1 MATTNVDAE
10 TTALFGFVVVVGGG
24 GGFASNDM
32 KEADGLLAL
41 REDAAVLPVG
51 VTRALAH
58 CEAQRTIHIDTIL
71 LVVMI

>member
-1 MATTNVDAE
+1 M
-10 TTALFGFVVVVGGG
+10 FGFVVVVGGG

-51 VTRALAH
+51 VMRALAH

-71 LVVMI
+71 RVVMI